1 MPAKL
6 EVAFFQVGR
15 LHCCCCCVNQVV
27 VMLVGIYHDL
37 VGIYHDEKIREV
49 CIKVRLP
56 PALLAVVGQVTKHTS
71 VKWRIG
77 RALYRHRR
85 GHGSESRKESRRMT
99 RSVDT
104 FKKLLKTYTFSIVFY
119 LRYVCITNLLSNSRP
134 RRWAYCYAIRLLRQF
149 AVELK

>member
-77 RALYRHRR
+77 RALYRN
-85 GHGSESRKESRRMT
+85 RMPAV
-99 RSVDT
+99 REE
-104 FKKLLKTYTFSIVFY
+104 LFSGFY
-119 LRYVCITNLLSNSRP
+119 LQLLTGL
-134 RRWAYCYAIRLLRQF
+134 CT
-149 AVELK
+149 

>member
-56 PALLAVVGQVTKHTS
+56 PALLPFKGQVTEQTT
-71 VKWRIG
+71 VKWSG
-77 RALYRHRR
+77 KTSTPVKTAEYR
-85 GHGSESRKESRRMT
+85 SIPFFNS
-99 RSVDT
+99 SVYFGGT
-104 FKKLLKTYTFSIVFY
+104 VFS
-119 LRYVCITNLLSNSRP
+119 
-134 RRWAYCYAIRLLRQF
+134 
-149 AVELK
+149 